1 MPAGSAST
9 SPTATQIKRATAA
22 DASVLPSPSVADCG
36 GSVTLYTP
44 LASALPSKLSV
55 SRCQSSS
62 HWTSL
67 GVTDPVRVRRAAE
80 DMLSG
85 PSPVTAIFTG
95 NNRVTVTVIRV
106 LAEHTRRVALV
117 GFDDIELA
125 DLLQPGVTVV
135 AQDAATLGRT
145 AAERLFRQLDGSL
158 LTPERI
164 ELPTRLITRGSGE
177 LPPAD

>member
-1 MPAGSAST
+1 M
-9 SPTATQIKRATAA
+9 
-22 DASVLPSPSVADCG
+22 
-36 GSVTLYTP
+36 
-44 LASALPSKLSV
+44 
-55 SRCQSSS
+55 
-62 HWTSL
+62 
-67 GVTDPVRVRRAAE
+67 
-80 DMLSG
+80 
-85 PSPVTAIFTG
+85 
-95 NNRVTVTVIRV
+95 TVTVIRV

-145 AAERLFRQLDGSL
+145 AAERLFRQLDGTL